1 MSDKL
6 QFVVNARARRRQ
18 EDVCFK
24 LVRDCYAD
32 IGLIPP
38 FSPLEKGRGRGASWG
53 GSILQALSPA
63 LSQRERESGW
73 AAKFVGYYG
82 CHILCSKRTETTMNV
97 ESLNLSTSRG
107 ATTAYVAHPPTKVDT
122 GVILIQEWWGIN
134 DHIRDLAGRYAK
146 EGYLC
151 VAPDLYGGRVAT
163 DTAEA
168 SALMQALAIDDGLET
183 IRKAMAAAAEA
194 YQIRRFA
201 ITGYCMGGTFALRAA
216 CEMPELKAA
225 APFYG
230 DIPEESVLA
239 RLRVP
244 TLFIAGK
251 RDAWINPAKV
261 NTLKEIAA
269 KHNLPV
275 EVVSYDADH
284 AFFNDT
290 RPQVYNP
297 EAAADAW
304 RRVLEHFGK
313 HLAKG
318 ADAAGY

>member
-1 MSDKL
+1 
-6 QFVVNARARRRQ
+6 
-18 EDVCFK
+18 
-24 LVRDCYAD
+24 
-32 IGLIPP
+32 
-38 FSPLEKGRGRGASWG
+38 
-53 GSILQALSPA
+53 
-63 LSQRERESGW
+63 
-73 AAKFVGYYG
+73 
-82 CHILCSKRTETTMNV
+82 MNV

-107 ATTAYVAHPPTKVDT
+107 ATTAYVAHPPTEVDAA
-122 GVILIQEWWGIN
+122 VILIQEWWGIN

-151 VAPDLYGGRVAT
+151 VAPDLYRGRVAT
-163 DTAEA
+163 DTTEA
-168 SALMQALAIDDGLET
+168 SALMQALEIEDGLET
-183 IRKAMAAAAEA
+183 IRKAMAAAAKTC
-194 YQIRRFA
+194 QIKRFA

-239 RLRVP
+239 GLKVP

-251 RDAWINPAKV
+251 RDAWINPEKV
-261 NTLKEIAA
+261 NTLKEVAA

-290 RPQVYNP
+290 RPAVYNP

-304 RRVLEHFGK
+304 RRVSEHFK
-313 HLAKG
+313 IHLG
-318 ADAAGY
+318 E